1 MTKLLAIRR
10 FCYIEVLFRI
20 FYYDLGKE
28 NRFYIPRP
36 SLYRSSLYRSSTTV
50 LEHPA
55 LLLLLL
61 STCAKFYLGKNE
73 RGGGWWGRL
82 HYLSA

>member
-28 NRFYIPRP
+28 NRFYEG
-36 SLYRSSLYRSSTTV
+36 LNGVVAFTV
-50 LEHPA
+50 N
-55 LLLLLL
+55 
-61 STCAKFYLGKNE
+61 G
-73 RGGGWWGRL
+73 
-82 HYLSA
+82 